1 MIIII
6 VNNADDFAQIRVQ
19 TAQNMFAQTF
29 NMIKSKNYYDSYQL
43 DHRIK
48 SYSKILKLMNNDFIY
63 FNKRRRMYFNKKE
76 QKDAKMRLMYDLFK
90 AKTARVCL
98 QQQSKM
104 QNAAMKINVINI
116 VKKLFE
122 FENEM
127 NEKEIYDENMLM
139 KIRAARQ
146 EVDFFRR
153 KTF

>member
-1 MIIII
+1 
-6 VNNADDFAQIRVQ
+6 
-19 TAQNMFAQTF
+19 
-29 NMIKSKNYYDSYQL
+29 MIKSKNYYDCHQF

-48 SYSKILKLMNNDFIY
+48 DCSKILKLMNDNFIY
-63 FNKRRRMYFNKKE
+63 FNERRRMCFNKKE
-76 QKDAKMRLMYDLFK
+76 QKNVKMRLMYNLFK
-90 AKTARVCL
+90 AKIARVCL
-98 QQQSKM
+98 QQQLKM